1 MCWIFMK
8 HVLFGKK
15 IKIVLYITPL
25 FKVETNKIFIYYN
38 LTFRGDVGRFIFY
51 IEGDRNFEQR
61 TVILI
66 IQFLIYT

>member
-1 MCWIFMK
+1 MSY
-8 HVLFGKK
+8 LEKK

-38 LTFRGDVGRFIFY
+38 LTFSGDVGRFIFY

-66 IQFLIYT
+66 IQFFIYT

>member
-1 MCWIFMK
+1 MK

-15 IKIVLYITPL
+15 IKIVLYINPL
-25 FKVETNKIFIYYN
+25 FKVKTNKIFTYYN
-38 LTFRGDVGRFIFY
+38 LTFKGDVGRFIFY
-51 IEGDRNFEQR
+51 TEGDRNFEQR